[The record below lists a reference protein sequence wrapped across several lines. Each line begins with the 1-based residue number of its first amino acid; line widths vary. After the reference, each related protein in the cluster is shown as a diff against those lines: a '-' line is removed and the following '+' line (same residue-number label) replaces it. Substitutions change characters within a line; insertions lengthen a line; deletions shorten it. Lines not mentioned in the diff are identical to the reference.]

1 MRVSLKLE
9 LHEMLMQEGRLSLC
23 LPVTLPAASMGSW
36 RDLLRDMFLRV
47 KLSSSHLIVSP
58 QKLALK
64 GFLAWQ
70 VLPSLTCLCPPHPCS
85 MGKCMRLAVT
95 KCAKPCFC
103 TASDS
108 ESTWLLQAAGQN
120 RTHGTPGANNI
131 HFIMRCME
139 NRNKPAATTKLSNNC
154 LPQ

>member
-1 MRVSLKLE
+1 MSASHPACGKHGQLERSAEGHVPQSQTVFLTLDCFPSKACFERLFSLA
-9 LHEMLMQEGRLSLC
+9 G
-23 LPVTLPAASMGSW
+23 AAIA
-36 RDLLRDMFLRV
+36 DMP
-47 KLSSSHLIVSP
+47 VSP
-58 QKLALK
+58 PPLLHGEVHEAGSHQMCKAL
-64 GFLAWQ
+64 L
-70 VLPSLTCLCPPHPCS
+70 LHSL
-85 MGKCMRLAVT
+85 
-95 KCAKPCFC
+95 
-103 TASDS
+103 S